1 MLHAT
6 RRCARQKG
14 LTMNTAE
21 ATTPATEAARSA
33 FPGFFHVL
41 RCLEALRGLASL
53 TTDDLVVF
61 PSIDTRAY
69 LSDSSAGVTLYLS
82 GIKTQAD
89 AAKIRTSIARA
100 LDVSPVY
107 NKSFSD
113 FNHSWNYE
121 ATVYLTKLGF
131 LTTQRTS
138 QPAFQI
144 TMIVAEA
151 PLDCRVIE
159 EEYTVV
165 ERVPTA
171 FEERTVTKTRYKSD
185 CSS

>member
-1 MLHAT
+1 
-6 RRCARQKG
+6 
-14 LTMNTAE
+14 MNTINIAE
-21 ATTPATEAARSA
+21 ATPEEVVRPA
-33 FPGFFHVL
+33 FPGFFHVQC
-41 RCLEALRGLASL
+41 CLDALRGLASL
-53 TTDDLVVF
+53 TADDLVVF

-89 AAKIRTSIARA
+89 ATKIRTSIARA
-100 LDVSPVY
+100 LGVGPVY
-107 NKSFSD
+107 RKSFGD
-113 FNHSWNYE
+113 YNKSWNYE

-131 LTTQRTS
+131 LTTQPTS
-138 QPAFQI
+138 HPALHI

-165 ERVPTA
+165 ERVATE